1 MTHQCDAPS
10 VRRNPTFAI
19 ALTFFALAACS
30 DAATEQPENA
40 AGAIAEA
47 AYQAPVTELAVL
59 DTVRCVSSPTASCT
73 LDPVQD
79 VALGEADTWVLARG
93 TLYRIDSAGVVSV
106 GARSGGGPG
115 EVRAPIAIG
124 ESAAARGGVTVF
136 DIANAR
142 LSTFSATDSAVGTS
156 VMPPPFFRSMRVRS
170 GALHAYTLPPAQAIG
185 ETVSATILRY
195 NVEQAGWIDTVARF
209 VDRAVSVQGSG
220 GQALARLPWE
230 RALLWDACG
239 NGEIVTAFSDGW
251 TVRRF
256 RAGAANA
263 SDSLYRPAHRA
274 EPMSDE
280 EHAAL
285 SAQALETAPPL
296 PAFKEALAKRLAEKP
311 ATRPSLD
318 QLFCTAAG
326 SVIVVNHPAR
336 GAADRVV
343 DVLAADG
350 TVQRRMRVPTAVR
363 LLGAYGERLV
373 GVQES
378 EEGASIIVRI
388 DLATKPAVQ
397 R

>member
-1 MTHQCDAPS
+1 MTA
-10 VRRNPTFAI
+10 RRNVTY
-19 ALTFFALAACS
+19 ALVLSLFALVACS
-30 DAATEQPENA
+30 DVATEQAENEL
-40 AGAIAEA
+40 GAMSET
-47 AYQAPVTELAVL
+47 AYQSMDPEPAVL

-73 LDPVQD
+73 IDPVQD
-79 VALGEADTWVLARG
+79 GALAESDTWVLARG
-93 TLYRIDSAGVVSV
+93 TLYRIDSTGAVSV

-124 ESAAARGGVTVF
+124 ESADARGGTTVF

-185 ETVSATILRY
+185 DTVSAAILRY
-195 NVEQAGWIDTVARF
+195 NVQQAGWSDTVARF

-220 GQALARLPWE
+220 GQVLARLPWE
-230 RALLWDACG
+230 RVLLWDVCG

-263 SDSLYRPAHRA
+263 SDSLYRPAHRV

-318 QLFCTAAG
+318 QLFCTGAG
-326 SVIVVNHPAR
+326 NIVVVNRPAR
-336 GAADRVV
+336 GAADRIV

-350 TVQRRMRVPTAVR
+350 TVQRRTRVPNTVR

-378 EEGASIIVRI
+378 EEGGSGIVRI
-388 DLATKPAVQ
+388 DLATQPAAQ